1 MDYFLV
7 RLTREGSFMIQHFS
21 YKPLFENSQIPG
33 WSIRF
38 FYNNE
43 RFVADYY
50 KDGSIQFIGNAPA
63 AEQLATVEKMIHEL
77 MLFHVYE

>member
-1 MDYFLV
+1 
-7 RLTREGSFMIQHFS
+7 MIQHFS

-33 WSIRF
+33 WSIQF
-38 FYNNE
+38 FFQQQRYHAE
-43 RFVADYY
+43 YY
-50 KDGSIQFIGNAPA
+50 KDGRIQFIGTTPS

>member
-1 MDYFLV
+1 
-7 RLTREGSFMIQHFS
+7 MIQHFS

-38 FYNNE
+38 FFKNE
-43 RFVADYY
+43 RFAAEYY
-50 KDGSIQFIGNAPA
+50 KDGRIHFIGNAPQQD
-63 AEQLATVEKMIHEL
+63 ELANVEKMVHEL